1 MPFDFTNKV
10 AIVTGGASGMGRA
23 TALMF
28 ARCGAK
34 LVIGDVNSA
43 AAEVVAA
50 IRNEGGEAIFVQTD
64 VSVAVQVEN
73 LVAAA
78 LKTFDRLDCAFNN
91 AGTLPP
97 GMAITD
103 TEEASF
109 DHTIAVDL
117 KGVFLCLKYEIPA
130 MLRSGGGAIVNNAS
144 IAGMIADPGIGSYV
158 AAKHGVIGLTKTAAL
173 EFAKHNIR
181 VNALAPGL
189 VDTPMTR
196 AWFDDPNIRA
206 GLLANSPMGR
216 PARPDEMAGMVLFL
230 CSDLASFATGAV
242 FPIDGAYTA
251 R

>member
-1 MPFDFTNKV
+1 MRFDFTDKV
-10 AIVTGGASGMGRA
+10 VIVTGGASGIGRA
-23 TALMF
+23 AAQLF

-34 LVIGDVNSA
+34 VVIGDMNPS
-43 AAEVVAA
+43 AAEVA
-50 IRNEGGEAIFVQTD
+50 EAIKSAGGDAVFVNTD
-64 VSVAVQVEN
+64 VSVAEQVEN
-73 LVAAA
+73 LVATAV
-78 LKTFDRLDCAFNN
+78 KTFGRLDCAFNN
-91 AGTLPP
+91 AGTLPV
-97 GMAITD
+97 GAAITD

-117 KGVFLCLKYEIPA
+117 KGVFLCLKYEIRQ
-130 MLRSGGGAIVNNAS
+130 MLQSGGGAIVNNAS

-173 EFAKHNIR
+173 EYAKHNIR

-196 AWFDDPNIRA
+196 AWFDDPNIREV
-206 GLLANSPMGR
+206 LLANSPMGR

-230 CSDLASFATGAV
+230 CSELASFATGAV
-242 FPIDGAYTA
+242 FPIDGGYTA

>member
-1 MPFDFTNKV
+1 VRFDFTDKV
-10 AIVTGGASGMGRA
+10 VIVTGGASGIGRA
-23 TALMF
+23 TAQLF

-34 LVIGDVNSA
+34 VVIGDMNPS
-43 AAEVVAA
+43 AAEVA
-50 IRNEGGEAIFVQTD
+50 EAIKSAGGDAVFVNTD
-64 VSVAVQVEN
+64 VSVAEQVEN
-73 LVAAA
+73 LVATAV
-78 LKTFDRLDCAFNN
+78 KTFGRLDCAFNN
-91 AGTLPP
+91 AGTLPV
-97 GMAITD
+97 GAAITD

-117 KGVFLCLKYEIPA
+117 KGVFLCLKYEIRQ
-130 MLRSGGGAIVNNAS
+130 MLQSGGGAIVNNAS

-173 EFAKHNIR
+173 EYAKHNIR

-196 AWFDDPNIRA
+196 AWFDDPNIREV
-206 GLLANSPMGR
+206 LLANSPMGR

-230 CSDLASFATGAV
+230 CSELASFATGAV
-242 FPIDGAYTA
+242 FPIDGGYTA